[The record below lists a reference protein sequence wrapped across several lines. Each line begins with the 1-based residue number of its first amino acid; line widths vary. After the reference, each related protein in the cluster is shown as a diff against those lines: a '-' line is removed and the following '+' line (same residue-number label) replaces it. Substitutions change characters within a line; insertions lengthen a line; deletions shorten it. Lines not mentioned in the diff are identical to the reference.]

1 MRLYAAALRFHSRIT
16 KRARRQPMRR
26 DVTRAVV
33 KPRSIP
39 RQCLA
44 AWAVLPG
51 GLHGRN
57 ENGFSEPWSGSSV
70 TLWSSFQLM
79 HV

>member
-1 MRLYAAALRFHSRIT
+1 
-16 KRARRQPMRR
+16 MRR
-26 DVTRAVV
+26 AITRAVV
-33 KPRSIP
+33 NPRSIP
-39 RQCLA
+39 RQCLDAVA
-44 AWAVLPG
+44 AAPG

-70 TLWSSFQLM
+70 TFWSSCQLM